1 MTAKPARP
9 IGLLLPQPAMP
20 ISRLLIVIALWLGA
34 TPWFAAADD
43 KLSPVEAAE
52 RVDRFIDQKLADQK
66 LQPSESADDAEF
78 LRRVSL
84 DVTGVI
90 PALDEVTAF
99 LASTDP
105 LKRSRKIDEL
115 LQSEA
120 YVRHM
125 TDIWRELLIPTT
137 AASTRREHD
146 YMIRWIESSLRE
158 SKPWNRFASELIG
171 AQGMQD
177 ENGATTFYITHESL
191 DEVTDRVARVLLGV
205 SIQCAQCHNHP
216 FNDWKQDD
224 YWGLAAFFAG
234 VKQVYK
240 RENSVERYGIGPE
253 GSRAKFITPPSQKVL
268 PAKFLL
274 GESPQLEKDTSAVP
288 LLADWLADENN
299 PFLARSI
306 TNRVWHQLFARGLV
320 EPLDDLRAANPA
332 THPEVFDLLVEQ
344 FKRHNFDLR
353 YLIRA
358 ICHTRAYQRTSRPNK
373 SNANDI
379 QYYSHMAIK
388 VMQPYPLYS
397 SLQRISALGEATP
410 PPVTPEPTDPREAI
424 KHRKRLRG
432 TRDNFAGYF
441 KGEEGAA
448 PTSYQTGLPQALRLM
463 NSQDMT
469 TRVSKAVGQLLNR
482 HNRDTEAVIEQLYL
496 ASLGRQPA
504 DNERLLAI
512 EHIKRQKDATAG
524 LNDLL
529 WVLLNSAEFVANH

>member
-1 MTAKPARP
+1 
-9 IGLLLPQPAMP
+9 MP
-20 ISRLLIVIALWLGA
+20 IVRLLIVIALWFNVAVWLV
-34 TPWFAAADD
+34 AAEAS
-43 KLSPVEAAE
+43 LSPSEVAAQIDRAIERQLVEHT
-52 RVDRFIDQKLADQK
+52 LT
-66 LQPSESADDAEF
+66 PSAQADDAEF

-90 PALDEVTAF
+90 PSLDEVTTF
-99 LASTDP
+99 LADNDP

-115 LQSEA
+115 LHSEA

-125 TDIWRELLIPTT
+125 TDLWRELLIPVT
-137 AASTRREHD
+137 AASIRREHD
-146 YMIRWIESSLRE
+146 YLIRFIEASLRE
-158 SKPWNRFASELIG
+158 SKPWNRFASELIN

-191 DEVTDRVARVLLGV
+191 DEVTDRVSRVFLGV
-205 SIQCAQCHNHP
+205 QIQCAQCHNHP

-224 YWGLAAFFAG
+224 YWGLAAFFAS
-234 VKQVYK
+234 VRQVYK
-240 RENSVERYGIGPE
+240 RENSVERYGIGPD
-253 GSRAKFITPPSQKVL
+253 GSRAKFMTPPSQKVL

-274 GESPQLEKDTSAVP
+274 GETPKLEKDTSAP
-288 LLADWLADENN
+288 LLLANWLADPSN
-299 PFLARSI
+299 PFFARAI
-306 TNRVWHQLFARGLV
+306 VNRVWHQLFARGLV
-320 EPLDDLRAANPA
+320 EPLDDLREGNLA
-332 THPEVFDLLVEQ
+332 THPEVFELLVEQ
-344 FKRHNFDLR
+344 FKLHDFDLR

-358 ICHTRAYQRTSRPNK
+358 ICHTQAYQRSSRPNE

-397 SLQRISALGEATP
+397 SLQRISALGESQP
-410 PPVTPEPTDPREAI
+410 PLVTPEPTDPREAI

-441 KGEEGAA
+441 KGEDGAA

-469 TRVSKAVGQLLNR
+469 TRVSKAVGQLLNK
-482 HNRDTEAVIEQLYL
+482 HNRDTSAVIEQVYL
-496 ASLGRQPA
+496 ASLARRPTDDERQTA
-504 DNERLLAI
+504 LAHI
-512 EHIKRQKDATAG
+512 ESQKDAATG